1 MFTIGMCH
9 SNVVIVI
16 NSGEK
21 PFECD
26 HGDITTVLN
35 SKLTS
40 HQITHIE
47 KKPCKC
53 EECDE
58 GFVQKVDLVWN
69 QCDKRF
75 V

>member
-1 MFTIGMCH
+1 MGRSHLKF
-9 SNVVIVI
+9 
-16 NSGEK
+16 
-21 PFECD
+21 D

>member
-1 MFTIGMCH
+1 MGRSHLKF
-9 SNVVIVI
+9 
-16 NSGEK
+16 
-21 PFECD
+21 D

-53 EECDE
+53 EECDKR
-58 GFVQKVDLVWN
+58 FAQNVDLVWHHRTHN
-69 QCDKRF
+69 GEKFQCYSD
-75 V
+75 